1 MANTKSAKKR
11 IVKSETSRIKNRH
24 DRSAMRTAIKKFRSL
39 LEEKKVED
47 ARSLLPEVYGLID
60 RTVKKGIIH
69 RNTGAR
75 YKSRLTLHLNQ
86 LAS

>member
-11 IVKSETSRIKNRH
+11 IVKSEIRKNRNRQ
-24 DRSAMRTAIKKFRSL
+24 DRSAMRTAIKKFRAL
-39 LEEKKVED
+39 IDEKKVED

-60 RTVKKGIIH
+60 RTVKKGVIH

-75 YKSRLTLHLNQ
+75 YKSRLTQHLNQ

>member
-11 IVKSETSRIKNRH
+11 IVKSETRRIKNRR
-24 DRSAMRTAIKKFRSL
+24 DRGAMRTAIKKFRSL

-47 ARSLLPEVYGLID
+47 ARSLLPEVYALID
-60 RTVKKGIIH
+60 RTVKKGVIH